1 MKIKSMSILAISAL
15 LAGCC
20 CDTPQE
26 MPAEVVCQPTIT
38 PGSCNDFVKNVGDRV
53 FFEFDKSLISD
64 ASRATLQKQAEWLNQ
79 YPGYKVTILGHCD
92 ERGTSDYNLA
102 LGERRAQAAYE
113 ILVSC
118 GVAPSRITKCS
129 KGKEDPVVAGSNEEA
144 WAQNRVAISLLMK
157 DVAVAPACAAVP
169 VASPDQPP
177 L

>member
-1 MKIKSMSILAISAL
+1 L

-64 ASRATLQKQAEWLNQ
+64 ASRATLQKQAEWLKQ

-102 LGERRAQAAYE
+102 LGERRAQAAYK

-118 GVAPSRITKCS
+118 GVSPSRITKCS
-129 KGKEDPVVAGSNEEA
+129 KGKEDPVVAGNNEEA

-157 DVAVAPACAAVP
+157 DVSVAPACAVVP